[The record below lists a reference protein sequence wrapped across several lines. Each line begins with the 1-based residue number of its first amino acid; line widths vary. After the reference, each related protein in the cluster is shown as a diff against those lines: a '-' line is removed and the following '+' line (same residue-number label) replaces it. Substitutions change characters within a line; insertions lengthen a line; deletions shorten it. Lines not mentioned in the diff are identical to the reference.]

1 MLEEKLLEILR
12 EKGPMTRKELM
23 EITGIPIPLTTLYV
37 KLVKL
42 SLKGKVR
49 RKTVK
54 SSHRGRPKTYWES
67 VQ

>member
-12 EKGPMTRKELM
+12 ERGPMTRKELM
-23 EITGIPIPLTTLYV
+23 EITGMPLTTLYV

>member
-23 EITGIPIPLTTLYV
+23 EITGMPLTTLYV

>member
-1 MLEEKLLEILR
+1 MLEDKLLEILR

-23 EITGIPIPLTTLYV
+23 EITGIPLTTLYV

-67 VQ
+67 V

>member
-23 EITGIPIPLTTLYV
+23 EITGIPLTTLYV

>member
-1 MLEEKLLEILR
+1 MLEDKLLEILR

-23 EITGIPIPLTTLYV
+23 EITGIPLTTLYV

>member
-1 MLEEKLLEILR
+1 MLEDKLLEILR

-23 EITGIPIPLTTLYV
+23 EITGIPLTTLYV

-54 SSHRGRPKTYWES
+54 SNHRGRPKTYWEA
-67 VQ
+67 V